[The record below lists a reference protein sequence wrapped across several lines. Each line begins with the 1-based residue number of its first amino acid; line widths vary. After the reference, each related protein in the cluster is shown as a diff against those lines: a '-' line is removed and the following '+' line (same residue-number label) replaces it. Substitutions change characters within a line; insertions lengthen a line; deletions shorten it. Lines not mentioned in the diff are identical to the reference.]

1 MWVQAVEMKTRII
14 IVQWKIKNFA
24 FRKDGN
30 MKGLLNGTKEPLD
43 ESEREIKSW
52 LKTQHSVK

>member
-43 ESEREIKSW
+43 ESER
-52 LKTQHSVK
+52 VKKLA